1 MRVSGKGITP
11 YKRRMILMLTQDSGV
26 EDLIMVYEDAIQNLS
41 KYAEFPLVREMIRTI
56 RFAVLCMKHPDKA
69 QALTKG

>member
-1 MRVSGKGITP
+1 
-11 YKRRMILMLTQDSGV
+11 MLTQDSGV